1 MNGMEVLIQSLL
13 KASGVDPA
21 KVQADLVEYG
31 QKLSAR
37 IASMDEN
44 LKALQTEQA
53 AIRESIEGLR
63 QGQVTVSELLMEIS
77 RATAG
82 RHAQNGAKP

>member
-1 MNGMEVLIQSLL
+1 MNGMEMLITNLL
-13 KASGVDPA
+13 KASGVDPE
-21 KVQADLVEYG
+21 KVKTDLVEYG
-31 QKLSAR
+31 KKLSER

-44 LKALQTEQA
+44 LKALQAEQK